1 MRIITIA
8 ICVLLG
14 VTFLGAGSTL
24 AQEPQ
29 VPKVNQQF
37 SLEKENRIM
46 QLEVLSVPDVFDNLR
61 STEFF
66 DEEAYLN
73 KAIYVSLGPRS
84 TESLQVAL
92 GYVRSS
98 QIQISL
104 EASQNLYLAKKFFQI
119 FPDESLESL
128 LDLYSSGGPKT
139 RRNVI
144 YAIGQMAGSEAA
156 IKALLIHA
164 LDDGDY
170 GEASTPESIGEP
182 LRVCDMAYNQLVI
195 RYNVKDVLRTI
206 GTIHS
211 IEVRDFNIDKLKD
224 LL

>member
-1 MRIITIA
+1 MRIATIA
-8 ICVLLG
+8 TCLLLG
-14 VTFLGAGSTL
+14 LALLGPGSAL

-29 VPKVNQQF
+29 VPKVDQQF
-37 SLEKENRIM
+37 SLEKENRIK
-46 QLEVLSVPDVFDNLR
+46 QLDALTVPAVFEGLR
-61 STEFF
+61 SAEFF

-73 KAIYVSLGPRS
+73 KAIYEALGPRS
-84 TESLQVAL
+84 TDALQVAL
-92 GYVRSS
+92 GYVRSTQAQLS
-98 QIQISL
+98 P

-128 LDLYSSGGPKT
+128 LDLYSSGGPKI

-144 YAIGQMAGSEAA
+144 YAIGQMAGGQA

-170 GEASTPESIGEP
+170 CEESTAESIGEP

-211 IEVRDFNIDKLKD
+211 IEVRDYHIAKLKG

>member
-8 ICVLLG
+8 ICVLVG
-14 VTFLGAGSTL
+14 ITFLGPGSTL
-24 AQEPQ
+24 AQELQ
-29 VPKVNQQF
+29 VPKVDQHF
-37 SLEKENRIM
+37 SLEKENRIK
-46 QLEVLSVPDVFDNLR
+46 QLEALSVPAVFDNLR

-84 TESLQVAL
+84 TEALQVAL
-92 GYVRSS
+92 GYVRSN

-104 EASQNLYLAKKFFQI
+104 EASQDLYLAKKFFQI

-128 LDLYSSGGPKT
+128 LDLYSSGWPKT

-144 YAIGQMAGSEAA
+144 YAIGQMAGGQA

-170 GEASTPESIGEP
+170 GEESTPESIGEP

-195 RYNVKDVLRTI
+195 RYKVKDVLRTI

-211 IEVRDFNIDKLKD
+211 IEVRDYNIAELKN